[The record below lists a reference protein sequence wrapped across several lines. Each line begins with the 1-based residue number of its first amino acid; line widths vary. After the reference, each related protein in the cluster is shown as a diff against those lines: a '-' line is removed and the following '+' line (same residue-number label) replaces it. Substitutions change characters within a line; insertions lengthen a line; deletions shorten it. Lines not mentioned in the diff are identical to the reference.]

1 MALESFVDS
10 NFQLA
15 AHSLALTWP
24 TGGFLGSSS
33 SDNLLQKDE
42 HYQAVVPSLL
52 NSSSGNLP
60 NGTSVNAH
68 MNVGRAL
75 GEIDPSILNHTGKEL
90 SVRPSSLD
98 TDSKSALSKG
108 PLHRS
113 ASANMDS
120 YPVLRTSPALFSSHN
135 SCSSSSVVSGSSIT
149 QHTSRLNPKGL
160 QVHKRKHQQ
169 GEFAAAS
176 QEATEVHKNSFIN
189 CIKQEP
195 CTSTQMHKK
204 SRLGIQQEAI
214 MQQHIIQQ
222 LLQNPDSAQLQEY
235 LPQLQELFQHHQLR
249 KQKQQ
254 NSLHPIPQYQGVGI
268 QQQLQQHISQ
278 HLQQQVLPQVP
289 AMRSFNEGIC
299 SRRLMQLIYHLRQRP
314 ADNGIAYWRK
324 FIREYYA
331 PCARRRWCLS
341 SYDKVGR
348 HAFGMIPLAATDAW
362 QCEICGC
369 KSGKGFEA
377 IFEVLPRLYKITFD
391 NVMDELLFLDLP
403 HERRFPSG
411 LMMLEYGKAV
421 QESVYEQLRVVREGH
436 LRIIYTHDLK
446 ILSWEFCSGPHEE
459 LLPRTLLAPKVDKM
473 VHAALKY
480 ESTNSSSES
489 VVVSPE
495 DLQANSDA
503 FQAAG
508 CQVARTLD
516 LQLVD
521 DLGFSRRYS
530 RCMQIAEVVS
540 CMKDLMTFSFNNNTG
555 PMESLKN
562 YSQETTTSKIGK
574 EELHEKEVV
583 GSAQCLPTDD
593 NKLMAG
599 SSGHCNNVNGCV
611 VMTNGGLLTS
621 SEEAALMPPGS
632 YHKLLRQ
639 NNSTSEQGR
648 VKRQGASLRVSN
660 QDVSFESNKG
670 SKASSPG
677 LIQHSPMDG
686 LSSSHSIEGSQNI
699 RDKAIQKILQ
709 EMVNNSRKL
718 NVNAGDTVIREEG
731 KSHVVDVPARG
742 KGMNVHNGLGSRYST
757 TALDIP
763 GNVLRSAAG
772 RISSSGAVFNREVFE
787 FCGNNSSMKKKETDV
802 PEKLQ
807 LPEALIKMIN
817 GYHENGKLSG
827 NSEDMCNAWR
837 N

>member
-1 MALESFVDS
+1 MGGGMALESFVDS

-15 AHSLALTWP
+15 AHSLAPTWP

-33 SDNLLQKDE
+33 SNNLLQKDE
-42 HYQAVVPSLL
+42 HYQAVVASLL

-60 NGTSVNAH
+60 NGTSVIAH
-68 MNVGRAL
+68 MNVGKAL
-75 GEIDPSILNHTGKEL
+75 GEIDPNILNHMEKEL

-98 TDSKSALSKG
+98 ADSKSALSKG

-113 ASANMDS
+113 ASATTDS
-120 YPVLRTSPALFSSHN
+120 HPVLHTSPALFSSRN
-135 SCSSSSVVSGSSIT
+135 SCSSTSVVSGSSIT
-149 QHTSRLNPKGL
+149 QHNSRLNPKGF

-176 QEATEVHKNSFIN
+176 QEVAEVHKNSFIN
-189 CIKQEP
+189 CIKQEL

-204 SRLGIQQEAI
+204 PRLDIQQEAI
-214 MQQHIIQQ
+214 VQQHIIQQ

-235 LPQLQELFQHHQLR
+235 LPQLQELFQHHHLR
-249 KQKQQ
+249 KQKRQ
-254 NSLHPIPQYQGVGI
+254 NSLQYQGVGI
-268 QQQLQQHISQ
+268 QQQRQQHISQ
-278 HLQQQVLPQVP
+278 HLQQQVLPQAP
-289 AMRSFNEGIC
+289 AMHSFNEGIC

-324 FIREYYA
+324 FITEYYA

-348 HAFGMIPLAATDAW
+348 HAFGMIPLAAMDAW

-369 KSGKGFEA
+369 KSGRGFEA

-446 ILSWEFCSGPHEE
+446 ILSWEFCSRPHEE
-459 LLPRTLLAPKVDKM
+459 LLPRTLLAPKVDQM

-480 ESTNSSSES
+480 ESSNSSSES
-489 VVVSPE
+489 VVVSQE

-503 FQAAG
+503 FLAAG

-521 DLGFSRRYS
+521 DLGFSRRYT
-530 RCMQIAEVVS
+530 RCMQIADVVS
-540 CMKDLMTFSFNNNTG
+540 CMKDLMTFSFKNNTG
-555 PMESLKN
+555 PMESLNN
-562 YSQETTTSKIGK
+562 YSLETTTSKIGK
-574 EELHEKEVV
+574 EELHEKEIV
-583 GSAQCLPTDD
+583 GSAQGLPTDD

-599 SSGHCNNVNGCV
+599 SSGYCSNVNGCV

-639 NNSTSEQGR
+639 NSSTSEQCR
-648 VKRQGASLRVSN
+648 VKRQGSSLRVSN
-660 QDVSFESNKG
+660 QDVSFESYKG

-686 LSSSHSIEGSQNI
+686 LSSSHSVEVNQNI
-699 RDKAIQKILQ
+699 RDQAIQKILR

-731 KSHVVDVPARG
+731 KSCVVDVPARG

-757 TALDIP
+757 AALDIP
-763 GNVLRSAAG
+763 GNVLSSAAG
-772 RISSSGAVFNREVFE
+772 RISSSGAVFNREASE
-787 FCGNNSSMKKKETDV
+787 FCGNNSSMKKKEADV
-802 PEKLQ
+802 PEKLH
-807 LPEALIKMIN
+807 LPEALIKLLN
-817 GYHENGKLSG
+817 GYQENGS
-827 NSEDMCNAWR
+827 
-837 N
+837 